1 MGQMVF
7 SQPELIC
14 FRYDALSSPDPSCV
28 WTIRVPPE
36 PTSLWPTQ
44 VAGIAHGTVAAR
56 SKTVPETTLWPLP
69 TVRGE
74 GGLCCLP
81 SHGLSPL
88 NSCLVAFPI
97 GPVVALVARPAP
109 GTPTL
114 STQAL

>member
-14 FRYDALSSPDPSCV
+14 FRNDMLKPRPLMGLNCKGTLRANLSATHQSGWGCS
-28 WTIRVPPE
+28 
-36 PTSLWPTQ
+36 Q
-44 VAGIAHGTVAAR
+44 TVAAR
-56 SKTVPETTLWPLP
+56 GKMVPKTTLWPLP

-81 SHGLSPL
+81 SHRLPPL
-88 NSCLVAFPI
+88 NTCLVAFPI
-97 GPVVALVARPAP
+97 SPVVALMARPAP

-114 STQAL
+114 STQAM